1 LTKAFD
7 TSTVAPTGDVFADA
21 TIGSRQ
27 TEDIVKTTDE
37 GTFTD
42 VTTFQKFTDG
52 WGTTTGG
59 TIKFEIT
66 AKNIGMIYYMTVDG
80 QSGVAAVK
88 VDGEDVAT
96 INADFTSG
104 WGNYAKAQ
112 QIYSSD
118 EVATHTVEVTVV
130 DDTKPN
136 FQILN
141 WLIS

>member
-1 LTKAFD
+1 MLYAERQSPVEVTAQY
-7 TSTVAPTGDVFADA
+7 FAAETRHAKDQVD
-21 TIGSRQ
+21 RQ
-27 TEDIVKTTDE
+27 IRKTRSLRPA
-37 GTFTD
+37 
-42 VTTFQKFTDG
+42 FQKFTDG

-130 DDTKPN
+130 DDAKPN